1 MNANVSIYQDS
12 VKDSSGI
19 LTSESNEMGLSTI
32 FNYNGNNVAFI
43 KTSYG
48 ILINATDM
56 ARPYNKRPVD
66 YLRQIYVNELVSTIV
81 SQTHI
86 SEDQLVIKMR
96 GSSENGGGTWLYED
110 VAIDFAQWLDV
121 KFKVW
126 CNSKIKE
133 LLTTGLVKLP
143 NFNNPPEAARAWAD
157 EYEARMKAEKEVR
170 LALEAKEKIEK
181 EKRMVQAELNTAID
195 TIKENEPVIDM
206 FKRSIPREGVLIR
219 ESSKYFE
226 QFGYYIGIK
235 NMYPLLQELK
245 YVFRNERGRIEAY
258 QSARNSGL
266 VTYGSDPGDEY
277 WEAKAVTVL
286 VIKTTSCTMI
296 FFYLRNSHVCLSSVY
311 SNFSLSYLIR
321 LIHLI
326 KFLYPIFFNCS
337 SVAFSFGN
345 FPCHLPGTTT
355 SRPSGLVASLPHSLH
370 SPMPLYGCSSLA
382 YSNLSTIYSFVNIQ

>member
-96 GSSENGGGTWLYED
+96 GSPENGGGTWLYED

-277 WEAKAVTVL
+277 WEAKAVTV
-286 VIKTTSCTMI
+286 MI
-296 FFYLRNSHVCLSSVY
+296 TLKGFVKLEELSRKKGAFLRNMVGSRYDAPHCDY
-311 SNFSLSYLIR
+311 SDKGKAIR
-321 LIHLI
+321 ALTGDNRFTKDIDY
-326 KFLYPIFFNCS
+326 KVFTQNGKNPTE
-337 SVAFSFGN
+337 G
-345 FPCHLPGTTT
+345 
-355 SRPSGLVASLPHSLH
+355 R
-370 SPMPLYGCSSLA
+370 
-382 YSNLSTIYSFVNIQ
+382 STIVYTITAFCVECLITRKER

>member
-219 ESSKYFE
+219 ESSTPLGTLISLRLPWNISLPYSSMITPNEGFMILVDIH
-226 QFGYYIGIK
+226 IG
-235 NMYPLLQELK
+235 
-245 YVFRNERGRIEAY
+245 
-258 QSARNSGL
+258 
-266 VTYGSDPGDEY
+266 
-277 WEAKAVTVL
+277 W
-286 VIKTTSCTMI
+286 
-296 FFYLRNSHVCLSSVY
+296 SV
-311 SNFSLSYLIR
+311 SNLITAT
-321 LIHLI
+321 
-326 KFLYPIFFNCS
+326 F
-337 SVAFSFGN
+337 FSFIA
-345 FPCHLPGTTT
+345 FF
-355 SRPSGLVASLPHSLH
+355 RA
-370 SPMPLYGCSSLA
+370 
-382 YSNLSTIYSFVNIQ
+382 I

>member
-170 LALEAKEKIEK
+170 LALE
-181 EKRMVQAELNTAID
+181 
-195 TIKENEPVIDM
+195 
-206 FKRSIPREGVLIR
+206 
-219 ESSKYFE
+219 
-226 QFGYYIGIK
+226 GIK

-277 WEAKAVTVL
+277 WEAKAVTV
-286 VIKTTSCTMI
+286 MI
-296 FFYLRNSHVCLSSVY
+296 TLKGFVKLEELSRKKRSV
-311 SNFSLSYLIR
+311 FE
-321 LIHLI
+321 
-326 KFLYPIFFNCS
+326 K
-337 SVAFSFGN
+337 
-345 FPCHLPGTTT
+345 
-355 SRPSGLVASLPHSLH
+355 
-370 SPMPLYGCSSLA
+370 YGRF
-382 YSNLSTIYSFVNIQ
+382 TI

>member
-235 NMYPLLQELK
+235 NMYPLHKGMSLLRMSHRNLSLLFSSYYISCNKYSSIFLAISISISHLRSLRSLQNL
-245 YVFRNERGRIEAY
+245 I
-258 QSARNSGL
+258 SS
-266 VTYGSDPGDEY
+266 
-277 WEAKAVTVL
+277 
-286 VIKTTSCTMI
+286 SC
-296 FFYLRNSHVCLSSVY
+296 
-311 SNFSLSYLIR
+311 
-321 LIHLI
+321 
-326 KFLYPIFFNCS
+326 
-337 SVAFSFGN
+337 FSFGD
-345 FPCHLPGTTT
+345 L
-355 SRPSGLVASLPHSLH
+355 LSLML
-370 SPMPLYGCSSLA
+370 
-382 YSNLSTIYSFVNIQ
+382 

>member
-157 EYEARMKAEKEVR
+157 EYEAR
-170 LALEAKEKIEK
+170 
-181 EKRMVQAELNTAID
+181 
-195 TIKENEPVIDM
+195 
-206 FKRSIPREGVLIR
+206 
-219 ESSKYFE
+219 
-226 QFGYYIGIK
+226 
-235 NMYPLLQELK
+235 
-245 YVFRNERGRIEAY
+245 
-258 QSARNSGL
+258 
-266 VTYGSDPGDEY
+266 
-277 WEAKAVTVL
+277 
-286 VIKTTSCTMI
+286 
-296 FFYLRNSHVCLSSVY
+296 
-311 SNFSLSYLIR
+311 
-321 LIHLI
+321 
-326 KFLYPIFFNCS
+326 LYPTCFNCS

-355 SRPSGLVASLPHSLH
+355 SRPPGLVASLPHSLH

-382 YSNLSTIYSFVNIQ
+382 

>member
-66 YLRQIYVNELVSTIV
+66 YLRQMYVNELVSTIV

-157 EYEARMKAEKEVR
+157 APIKVAVWMKNHFKHHIIGNLFLLIQFYEICAFAYH
-170 LALEAKEKIEK
+170 IY
-181 EKRMVQAELNTAID
+181 T
-195 TIKENEPVIDM
+195 
-206 FKRSIPREGVLIR
+206 LIFIYLYIVVV
-219 ESSKYFE
+219 SK
-226 QFGYYIGIK
+226 
-235 NMYPLLQELK
+235 
-245 YVFRNERGRIEAY
+245 
-258 QSARNSGL
+258 
-266 VTYGSDPGDEY
+266 
-277 WEAKAVTVL
+277 
-286 VIKTTSCTMI
+286 
-296 FFYLRNSHVCLSSVY
+296 
-311 SNFSLSYLIR
+311 
-321 LIHLI
+321 
-326 KFLYPIFFNCS
+326 
-337 SVAFSFGN
+337 
-345 FPCHLPGTTT
+345 
-355 SRPSGLVASLPHSLH
+355 
-370 SPMPLYGCSSLA
+370 
-382 YSNLSTIYSFVNIQ
+382 

>member
-277 WEAKAVTVL
+277 WEAKAVTV
-286 VIKTTSCTMI
+286 MI
-296 FFYLRNSHVCLSSVY
+296 TLKGFVKLEELSRKKGAFLRNMVGSRYDAPHCDY
-311 SNFSLSYLIR
+311 SDKGKAIR
-321 LIHLI
+321 ALTGDNRFTKDIDY
-326 KFLYPIFFNCS
+326 KVFTQNGKNPTD
-337 SVAFSFGN
+337 G
-345 FPCHLPGTTT
+345 
-355 SRPSGLVASLPHSLH
+355 R
-370 SPMPLYGCSSLA
+370 
-382 YSNLSTIYSFVNIQ
+382 STIVYTITAFCVECLITRKER

>member
-206 FKRSIPREGVLIR
+206 FKRSII
-219 ESSKYFE
+219 YF
-226 QFGYYIGIK
+226 
-235 NMYPLLQELK
+235 
-245 YVFRNERGRIEAY
+245 
-258 QSARNSGL
+258 
-266 VTYGSDPGDEY
+266 
-277 WEAKAVTVL
+277 
-286 VIKTTSCTMI
+286 
-296 FFYLRNSHVCLSSVY
+296 
-311 SNFSLSYLIR
+311 NFSFSY

-326 KFLYPIFFNCS
+326 RFLYPTCFNCS

-382 YSNLSTIYSFVNIQ
+382 

>member
-1 MNANVSIYQDS
+1 MGIGNYFMNTNVDLFHDS
-12 VKDSSGI
+12 TKNSSGI

-143 NFNNPPEAARAWAD
+143 NFNNPPRKPLSLSF
-157 EYEARMKAEKEVR
+157 RSR
-170 LALEAKEKIEK
+170 LPDPLPH
-181 EKRMVQAELNTAID
+181 LPD
-195 TIKENEPVIDM
+195 SCM
-206 FKRSIPREGVLIR
+206 FVSSI
-219 ESSKYFE
+219 
-226 QFGYYIGIK
+226 
-235 NMYPLLQELK
+235 
-245 YVFRNERGRIEAY
+245 
-258 QSARNSGL
+258 L
-266 VTYGSDPGDEY
+266 VTPPASGWDG
-277 WEAKAVTVL
+277 WL
-286 VIKTTSCTMI
+286 I
-296 FFYLRNSHVCLSSVY
+296 FACLS
-311 SNFSLSYLIR
+311 
-321 LIHLI
+321 
-326 KFLYPIFFNCS
+326 
-337 SVAFSFGN
+337 
-345 FPCHLPGTTT
+345 
-355 SRPSGLVASLPHSLH
+355 
-370 SPMPLYGCSSLA
+370 
-382 YSNLSTIYSFVNIQ
+382 

>member
-277 WEAKAVTVL
+277 WEAKAVTV
-286 VIKTTSCTMI
+286 MI
-296 FFYLRNSHVCLSSVY
+296 TLKGFVKLEELSRKKGAFLRNMVGSRYDAPHCDY
-311 SNFSLSYLIR
+311 SDKGKAIR
-321 LIHLI
+321 ALTGDNRFTKDIDY
-326 KFLYPIFFNCS
+326 KVFTQNGKNPTE
-337 SVAFSFGN
+337 G
-345 FPCHLPGTTT
+345 
-355 SRPSGLVASLPHSLH
+355 R
-370 SPMPLYGCSSLA
+370 
-382 YSNLSTIYSFVNIQ
+382 STIVYTITVFCVECLITRKER

>member
-66 YLRQIYVNELVSTIV
+66 YLRQMYVNELVSTIV

-133 LLTTGLVKLP
+133 LLTTGLVKLLLSHINKHLTSEVVKLP
-143 NFNNPPEAARAWAD
+143 TKSHLLFMLFLRRSVITYAVAW
-157 EYEARMKAEKEVR
+157 
-170 LALEAKEKIEK
+170 
-181 EKRMVQAELNTAID
+181 
-195 TIKENEPVIDM
+195 
-206 FKRSIPREGVLIR
+206 
-219 ESSKYFE
+219 
-226 QFGYYIGIK
+226 
-235 NMYPLLQELK
+235 
-245 YVFRNERGRIEAY
+245 
-258 QSARNSGL
+258 
-266 VTYGSDPGDEY
+266 
-277 WEAKAVTVL
+277 
-286 VIKTTSCTMI
+286 
-296 FFYLRNSHVCLSSVY
+296 
-311 SNFSLSYLIR
+311 
-321 LIHLI
+321 
-326 KFLYPIFFNCS
+326 
-337 SVAFSFGN
+337 
-345 FPCHLPGTTT
+345 
-355 SRPSGLVASLPHSLH
+355 
-370 SPMPLYGCSSLA
+370 
-382 YSNLSTIYSFVNIQ
+382 

>member
-110 VAIDFAQWLDV
+110 V
-121 KFKVW
+121 
-126 CNSKIKE
+126 
-133 LLTTGLVKLP
+133 
-143 NFNNPPEAARAWAD
+143 
-157 EYEARMKAEKEVR
+157 ARMKAEKEVR

-277 WEAKAVTVL
+277 WEAKAVTV
-286 VIKTTSCTMI
+286 MI
-296 FFYLRNSHVCLSSVY
+296 TLKGFVKLEELSRKKRSV
-311 SNFSLSYLIR
+311 FE
-321 LIHLI
+321 
-326 KFLYPIFFNCS
+326 K
-337 SVAFSFGN
+337 
-345 FPCHLPGTTT
+345 
-355 SRPSGLVASLPHSLH
+355 
-370 SPMPLYGCSSLA
+370 YGRF
-382 YSNLSTIYSFVNIQ
+382 TI

>member
-1 MNANVSIYQDS
+1 MRTLIGTLTGEDNRYSMTKKIASQLFKTIRLAIFAFPSIHPGRMGINNHLMNANVSIYQDS

-19 LTSESNEMGLSTI
+19 LMSESNEMGLSTI

-170 LALEAKEKIEK
+170 LALEAK
-181 EKRMVQAELNTAID
+181 
-195 TIKENEPVIDM
+195 
-206 FKRSIPREGVLIR
+206 
-219 ESSKYFE
+219 
-226 QFGYYIGIK
+226 
-235 NMYPLLQELK
+235 
-245 YVFRNERGRIEAY
+245 
-258 QSARNSGL
+258 
-266 VTYGSDPGDEY
+266 
-277 WEAKAVTVL
+277 AVTV
-286 VIKTTSCTMI
+286 MI
-296 FFYLRNSHVCLSSVY
+296 TLKGFVKLEELSRKKRSV
-311 SNFSLSYLIR
+311 FE
-321 LIHLI
+321 
-326 KFLYPIFFNCS
+326 K
-337 SVAFSFGN
+337 
-345 FPCHLPGTTT
+345 
-355 SRPSGLVASLPHSLH
+355 
-370 SPMPLYGCSSLA
+370 YGRF
-382 YSNLSTIYSFVNIQ
+382 TI

>member
-66 YLRQIYVNELVSTIV
+66 YLRQMYVNELVSTIV

-143 NFNNPPEAARAWAD
+143 NFIF
-157 EYEARMKAEKEVR
+157 
-170 LALEAKEKIEK
+170 LFL
-181 EKRMVQAELNTAID
+181 TAIS
-195 TIKENEPVIDM
+195 TIL
-206 FKRSIPREGVLIR
+206 SI
-219 ESSKYFE
+219 
-226 QFGYYIGIK
+226 
-235 NMYPLLQELK
+235 
-245 YVFRNERGRIEAY
+245 
-258 QSARNSGL
+258 
-266 VTYGSDPGDEY
+266 
-277 WEAKAVTVL
+277 
-286 VIKTTSCTMI
+286 
-296 FFYLRNSHVCLSSVY
+296 CLSSMKALV
-311 SNFSLSYLIR
+311 SITTSSTF
-321 LIHLI
+321 
-326 KFLYPIFFNCS
+326 S
-337 SVAFSFGN
+337 SVE
-345 FPCHLPGTTT
+345 
-355 SRPSGLVASLPHSLH
+355 
-370 SPMPLYGCSSLA
+370 
-382 YSNLSTIYSFVNIQ
+382 IYSMNK

>member
-1 MNANVSIYQDS
+1 MSPGRTLIGTLTGEDNRYSMTKKIASRLLKTIILAIFVFPSIHPGRMGINILFMNTNVDLFHDS
-12 VKDSSGI
+12 TKNSSEI

-195 TIKENEPVIDM
+195 TIKENEPVIDII
-206 FKRSIPREGVLIR
+206 S
-219 ESSKYFE
+219 
-226 QFGYYIGIK
+226 
-235 NMYPLLQELK
+235 
-245 YVFRNERGRIEAY
+245 
-258 QSARNSGL
+258 
-266 VTYGSDPGDEY
+266 
-277 WEAKAVTVL
+277 
-286 VIKTTSCTMI
+286 
-296 FFYLRNSHVCLSSVY
+296 
-311 SNFSLSYLIR
+311 
-321 LIHLI
+321 
-326 KFLYPIFFNCS
+326 
-337 SVAFSFGN
+337 
-345 FPCHLPGTTT
+345 
-355 SRPSGLVASLPHSLH
+355 
-370 SPMPLYGCSSLA
+370 
-382 YSNLSTIYSFVNIQ
+382 

>member
-1 MNANVSIYQDS
+1 MGIGNYFMNTNVDLFHDS
-12 VKDSSGI
+12 TKNSSGI

-157 EYEARMKAEKEVR
+157 EYEARMKAEKEAR
-170 LALEAKEKIEK
+170 LALEAKEIIIYP
-181 EKRMVQAELNTAID
+181 TP
-195 TIKENEPVIDM
+195 IKVAVWMKNHFKHHVIGNL
-206 FKRSIPREGVLIR
+206 FLLI
-219 ESSKYFE
+219 
-226 QFGYYIGIK
+226 Q
-235 NMYPLLQELK
+235 
-245 YVFRNERGRIEAY
+245 
-258 QSARNSGL
+258 
-266 VTYGSDPGDEY
+266 
-277 WEAKAVTVL
+277 
-286 VIKTTSCTMI
+286 
-296 FFYLRNSHVCLSSVY
+296 
-311 SNFSLSYLIR
+311 
-321 LIHLI
+321 
-326 KFLYPIFFNCS
+326 LY
-337 SVAFSFGN
+337 
-345 FPCHLPGTTT
+345 
-355 SRPSGLVASLPHSLH
+355 
-370 SPMPLYGCSSLA
+370 
-382 YSNLSTIYSFVNIQ
+382 

>member
-1 MNANVSIYQDS
+1 MGIGNYFMNTNVDLFHDS
-12 VKDSSGI
+12 TKNSSGI

-133 LLTTGLVKLP
+133 LLTTG
-143 NFNNPPEAARAWAD
+143 FS
-157 EYEARMKAEKEVR
+157 EYSYTVNIIVA
-170 LALEAKEKIEK
+170 
-181 EKRMVQAELNTAID
+181 
-195 TIKENEPVIDM
+195 TI
-206 FKRSIPREGVLIR
+206 S
-219 ESSKYFE
+219 
-226 QFGYYIGIK
+226 
-235 NMYPLLQELK
+235 
-245 YVFRNERGRIEAY
+245 
-258 QSARNSGL
+258 
-266 VTYGSDPGDEY
+266 
-277 WEAKAVTVL
+277 VL
-286 VIKTTSCTMI
+286 VLHNAFICI
-296 FFYLRNSHVCLSSVY
+296 
-311 SNFSLSYLIR
+311 
-321 LIHLI
+321 LI
-326 KFLYPIFFNCS
+326 KMSFTDIEMLKMIIRNMLQYWFILYDIKQ
-337 SVAFSFGN
+337 
-345 FPCHLPGTTT
+345 T
-355 SRPSGLVASLPHSLH
+355 
-370 SPMPLYGCSSLA
+370 
-382 YSNLSTIYSFVNIQ
+382 

>member
-277 WEAKAVTVL
+277 WEAKAVTV
-286 VIKTTSCTMI
+286 MI
-296 FFYLRNSHVCLSSVY
+296 TLKGFVKLEELSRKKGAFLRNMVGSRYDAPHCDY
-311 SNFSLSYLIR
+311 SDKGKAIR
-321 LIHLI
+321 ALTGDNRFTKDIDY
-326 KFLYPIFFNCS
+326 KVFTQNGKNPTE
-337 SVAFSFGN
+337 G
-345 FPCHLPGTTT
+345 
-355 SRPSGLVASLPHSLH
+355 R
-370 SPMPLYGCSSLA
+370 
-382 YSNLSTIYSFVNIQ
+382 STIVYTITAFCVECLITRKER

>member
-66 YLRQIYVNELVSTIV
+66 YLRQMYVNELVSTIV

-143 NFNNPPEAARAWAD
+143 NFNNPPEAASPPSPRRKGKGNG
-157 EYEARMKAEKEVR
+157 YRPVR
-170 LALEAKEKIEK
+170 HSVHWIAFHAIFP
-181 EKRMVQAELNTAID
+181 LNI
-195 TIKENEPVIDM
+195 
-206 FKRSIPREGVLIR
+206 LI
-219 ESSKYFE
+219 FL
-226 QFGYYIGIK
+226 FII
-235 NMYPLLQELK
+235 NPL
-245 YVFRNERGRIEAY
+245 
-258 QSARNSGL
+258 
-266 VTYGSDPGDEY
+266 
-277 WEAKAVTVL
+277 
-286 VIKTTSCTMI
+286 
-296 FFYLRNSHVCLSSVY
+296 H
-311 SNFSLSYLIR
+311 
-321 LIHLI
+321 
-326 KFLYPIFFNCS
+326 FN
-337 SVAFSFGN
+337 
-345 FPCHLPGTTT
+345 
-355 SRPSGLVASLPHSLH
+355 RPHI
-370 SPMPLYGCSSLA
+370 
-382 YSNLSTIYSFVNIQ
+382 T

>member
-195 TIKENEPVIDM
+195 SCK
-206 FKRSIPREGVLIR
+206 FHSI
-219 ESSKYFE
+219 S
-226 QFGYYIGIK
+226 
-235 NMYPLLQELK
+235 
-245 YVFRNERGRIEAY
+245 
-258 QSARNSGL
+258 
-266 VTYGSDPGDEY
+266 
-277 WEAKAVTVL
+277 WE
-286 VIKTTSCTMI
+286 
-296 FFYLRNSHVCLSSVY
+296 HY
-311 SNFSLSYLIR
+311 SILN
-321 LIHLI
+321 
-326 KFLYPIFFNCS
+326 
-337 SVAFSFGN
+337 
-345 FPCHLPGTTT
+345 
-355 SRPSGLVASLPHSLH
+355 AST
-370 SPMPLYGCSSLA
+370 GFATSSLGVR
-382 YSNLSTIYSFVNIQ
+382 L